1 MSVVLAEQEAPAGV
15 MGRGAAVAAA
25 CRQIVLSTT
34 MDLRGKKYIR
44 AEGWQAL
51 AAANGLSPRISMVE
65 EMQNGDIRAVC
76 DLIRLSDGETVASSE
91 GFVGTDEPMWQNRP
105 RYARRG
111 MAQTR
116 ATSRACR
123 SALAWIVPLLD
134 ADLSTTP
141 AEEMEEAAPVS
152 KGKAKPAQITTFVQ
166 EVVEA
171 ATVVPEVPTKAALER
186 ILSLYRQATAAG
198 VVGAN
203 YWDLVREDYAIKTLK
218 VSEGLTAA
226 QVAEIEDHLLS
237 LIKIGASK

>member
-1 MSVVLAEQEAPAGV
+1 
-15 MGRGAAVAAA
+15 
-25 CRQIVLSTT
+25 

-91 GFVGTDEPMWQNRP
+91 GFVGTDEPLWQNRP

-166 EVVEA
+166 EVVQA
-171 ATVVPEVPTKAALER
+171 DAVVPEVPTKAALER

-226 QVAEIEDHLLS
+226 QVAEIEDHLLT

>member
-65 EMQNGDIRAVC
+65 EMTNGDIRAVC

-152 KGKAKPAQITTFVQ
+152 KAKAKAQQITTFVQ

-226 QVAEIEDHLLS
+226 QVAEIEDHLLA
-237 LIKIGASK
+237 LLKGVSK

>member
-166 EVVEA
+166 EVVESA
-171 ATVVPEVPTKAALER
+171 AIVPEIPTKAALER

-226 QVAEIEDHLLS
+226 QVAEIEDHLLA
-237 LIKIGASK
+237 LLKGVSK

>member
-65 EMQNGDIRAVC
+65 EMTNGDIRAVC

-141 AEEMEEAAPVS
+141 AEEMEEVVPAA

-171 ATVVPEVPTKAALER
+171 AAVVPEVPTKAALER

-226 QVAEIEDHLLS
+226 QVAEIEDHLLA
-237 LIKIGASK
+237 LLKGVAK